1 MTDTETIVITD
12 PDSDRYHTFGYISW
26 WQQEVVRNAT
36 VMVIGAGALGNEVI
50 KNLAL
55 MGIGNILIADFD
67 TIEDSNLSRSVLF
80 RADDRGRRKVDAA
93 AEAAKAI
100 NPDVKVKAWHGDINY
115 EMGLG
120 VFRHVDAI
128 VGCLD
133 NREARLSINRFSWAV
148 DRPWVDGAIQEL
160 MGIVRVFRPGEGA
173 CYECTLTDLDYQI
186 INLRYSC
193 PLLARQDILMGKV
206 PTTPTS
212 ASIVAAFQTQEA
224 LKLLHDME
232 VQPGKALMINGLT
245 NDIYLTEYPVKEA
258 CMSHSRLEPIIEL
271 PEATAAETTLADL
284 LAIARERLGP
294 EAVLEFDSELVI
306 AMTCNSCG
314 NEEPIFKRMARLY
327 EDAAVCPVCG
337 AKREMRMTHRITGE
351 EAFLERTFAEV
362 DVPPLGIV
370 RARNGSERVYYEL
383 TGDKATFCSSL
394 DLKSCHAA
402 ACPAETGANG
412 CNRNNRFA

>member
-1 MTDTETIVITD
+1 MTEPETIVITD

-36 VMVIGAGALGNEVI
+36 VLVIGAGALGNEVI

-80 RADDRGRRKVDAA
+80 RTTDRGRRKVDAA
-93 AEAAKAI
+93 AEAVKAL
-100 NPDVKVKAWHGDINY
+100 NPDVKVKAWHGNINF

-120 VFRHVDAI
+120 VFRHVDVI

-133 NREARLSINRFSWAV
+133 NREARLSINRFSWAI

-173 CYECTLTDLDYQI
+173 CYECTLTDMDYQI

-212 ASIVAAFQTQEA
+212 ASIVAAFETQEA
-224 LKLLHDME
+224 LKLIHNME

-245 NDIYLTEYPVKEA
+245 NDIYMTEYPVKEF
-258 CMSHSRLEPIIEL
+258 CMSHSRLEPIVEL
-271 PEATAAETTLADL
+271 PEATAAGTTLAEM
-284 LAIARERLGP
+284 LANARERLGDG
-294 EAVLEFDSELVI
+294 AVLEFDSELVVSM
-306 AMTCNSCG
+306 ACGACG
-314 NEEPIFKRMARLY
+314 NVEPIFKRMARLY
-327 EDAAVCPVCG
+327 EDEAICPNCG
-337 AKREMRMTHRITGE
+337 AKREMNLTHRISGDE
-351 EAFLERTFAEV
+351 DFLERTFAEM
-362 DVPPLGIV
+362 DVPPLGII
-370 RARNGSERVYYEL
+370 RARNGGERVYFEL
-383 TGDKATFCSSL
+383 TGDKETFL
-394 DLKSCHAA
+394 Q
-402 ACPAETGANG
+402 
-412 CNRNNRFA
+412 FA

>member
-1 MTDTETIVITD
+1 MTDSETLVITD

-26 WQQEVVRNAT
+26 WQQETVRNAT
-36 VMVIGAGALGNEVI
+36 VLVIGAGALGNEVI

-67 TIEDSNLSRSVLF
+67 TIEDSNLSRSILF
-80 RADDRGRRKVDAA
+80 RAGDNGRRKVDAA
-93 AEAAKAI
+93 AAAVKAI
-100 NPDVKVKAWHGDINY
+100 NPDVNVKAWHGDINY

-120 VFRHVDAI
+120 VFRHVDVI

-245 NDIYLTEYPVKEA
+245 NDIYLTEYPVKEF
-258 CMSHSRLEPIIEL
+258 CMSHSRLEPIVEL
-271 PEATAAETTLADL
+271 PEATAEKTTLADL
-284 LAIARERLGP
+284 LTAARERLGP
-294 EAVLEFDSELVI
+294 EAVLEFDSELVVEMVCG
-306 AMTCNSCG
+306 ACG
-314 NEEPIFKRMARLY
+314 NREPIFRRMARLY
-327 EDAAVCPVCG
+327 ESAADCPNCG
-337 AKREMRMTHRITGE
+337 AKREMLLTHRITGE
-351 EAFLERTFAEV
+351 EEFLDRTLAAV
-362 DVPPLGIV
+362 DVPPLGII

-383 TGDKATFCSSL
+383 TGDKATFL
-394 DLKSCHAA
+394 Q
-402 ACPAETGANG
+402 
-412 CNRNNRFA
+412 FA

>member
-1 MTDTETIVITD
+1 MTEPETIVITD

-36 VMVIGAGALGNEVI
+36 VLVIGAGALGNEVI

-80 RADDRGRRKVDAA
+80 RASDRGRRKVDAA
-93 AEAAKAI
+93 AEAVKAL
-100 NPDVKVKAWHGDINY
+100 NPDVKVKAWHGNINF

-120 VFRHVDAI
+120 VFRHVDVI

-133 NREARLSINRFSWAV
+133 NREARLSINRFSWAIN
-148 DRPWVDGAIQEL
+148 RPWVDGAIQEL

-173 CYECTLTDLDYQI
+173 SYECTLTDMDYQI

-212 ASIVAAFQTQEA
+212 ASIVAAFETQEA
-224 LKLLHDME
+224 LKLIHDME

-245 NDIYLTEYPVKEA
+245 NDIYMTEYPVKEY
-258 CMSHSRLEPIIEL
+258 CMSHSRLEPIEEL
-271 PEATAAETTLADL
+271 PEATAAGTTVAEI
-284 LAIARERLGP
+284 LAIARERLGDA
-294 EAVLEFDSELVI
+294 AVLEFDSELVVS
-306 AMTCNSCG
+306 MTCGACG
-314 NEEPIFKRMARLY
+314 NVEPIFKRMARLY
-327 EDAAVCPVCG
+327 EDEAICPNCG
-337 AKREMRMTHRITGE
+337 AKREMNMTHRITGDE
-351 EAFLERTFAEV
+351 DFLERTFAEM
-362 DVPPLGIV
+362 DVPPLGII
-370 RARNGSERVYYEL
+370 RARNGGERVYFEL
-383 TGDKATFCSSL
+383 TGDKETFL
-394 DLKSCHAA
+394 Q
-402 ACPAETGANG
+402 
-412 CNRNNRFA
+412 FA

>member
-1 MTDTETIVITD
+1 MTETIVITD

-36 VMVIGAGALGNEVI
+36 VLVIGAGALGNEVI

-67 TIEDSNLSRSVLF
+67 TIEDSNLSRSILF
-80 RADDRGRRKVDAA
+80 RTSDRGRRKVDAA
-93 AEAAKAI
+93 AAAVKKI
-100 NPDVKVKAWHGDINY
+100 NPDVKVKAWHGDINF

-148 DRPWVDGAIQEL
+148 NRPWVDGAIQEL
-160 MGIVRVFRPGEGA
+160 MGIVRVFRPGDGA
-173 CYECTLTDLDYQI
+173 CYECTLTDQDYQI

-193 PLLARQDILMGKV
+193 PLLARQDILQGKV

-224 LKLLHDME
+224 LKLIHGME

-245 NDIYLTEYPVKEA
+245 NDIYTTEYPVKEF
-258 CMSHSRLEPIIEL
+258 CMSHSTLDPIVEL
-271 PEATAAETTLADL
+271 PEASADKTTLAEL
-284 LAIARERLGP
+284 LAVARERLGP
-294 EAVLEFDSELVI
+294 EAVLEFDSELVVS
-306 AMTCNSCG
+306 MVCGSCG
-314 NEEPIFKRMARLY
+314 NVEPMFQRMARLY
-327 EDAAVCPVCG
+327 EEAAVCPHCG
-337 AKREMRMTHRITGE
+337 TKREMQMTHRIDGTE
-351 EAFLERTFAEV
+351 DFLDRTLAQV
-362 DVPPLGIV
+362 DVPPLGII
-370 RARNGSERVYYEL
+370 RARNGSERLYFEL
-383 TGDKATFCSSL
+383 TGDEATFL
-394 DLKSCHAA
+394 Q
-402 ACPAETGANG
+402 
-412 CNRNNRFA
+412 FA

>member
-1 MTDTETIVITD
+1 MTDTDTETIVITD
-12 PDSDRYHTFGYISW
+12 PESDRYHTFGYISW
-26 WQQEVVRNAT
+26 WQQEVVRDAT
-36 VMVIGAGALGNEVI
+36 VLVIGAGALGNEVI
-50 KNLAL
+50 KNLTL
-55 MGIGNILIADFD
+55 MGIGHILIADFD

-93 AEAAKAI
+93 ADGVKAL
-100 NPDVKVKAWHGDINY
+100 NPDVKVKAWHGDINF

-128 VGCLD
+128 IGCLD

-193 PLLARQDILMGKV
+193 PLLARQNILQGKV

-224 LKLLHDME
+224 LKLLHNME

-245 NDIYLTEYPVKEA
+245 NDIYLTEYPVKA
-258 CMSHSRLEPIIEL
+258 GCMSHSKLEPIVEL
-271 PEATAAETTLADL
+271 PEATAEGTTLAGL
-284 LAIARERLGP
+284 LATARERLGP
-294 EAVLEFDSELVI
+294 EAVLEFDSELVV
-306 AMTCNSCG
+306 AMECGSCG
-314 NEEPIFKRMARLY
+314 QDEPVFQRMARLY
-327 EDAAVCPVCG
+327 EDAAVCPNCG
-337 AKREMRMTHRITGE
+337 AKREMRLTHRIAGDE
-351 EAFLERTFAEV
+351 EFLDRTLAQV
-362 DVPPLGIV
+362 DVPPLGII
-370 RARNGSERVYYEL
+370 RARNGSERVYFEL
-383 TGDKATFCSSL
+383 TGDKATFL
-394 DLKSCHAA
+394 QF
-402 ACPAETGANG
+402 N
-412 CNRNNRFA
+412 

>member
-1 MTDTETIVITD
+1 MTDTETIIITD

-36 VMVIGAGALGNEVI
+36 VLVIGAGALGNEVI
-50 KNLAL
+50 KNLTL

-80 RADDRGRRKVDAA
+80 RATDRGRRKVDAA
-93 AEAAKAI
+93 ADGVKAL
-100 NPDVKVKAWHGDINY
+100 NPDVKVKAWHGDINF

-128 VGCLD
+128 IGCLD

-148 DRPWVDGAIQEL
+148 NRPWVDGAIQEL

-193 PLLARQDILMGKV
+193 PLLARENILQGKV

-212 ASIVAAFQTQEA
+212 ASIVAAFETQEA
-224 LKLLHDME
+224 LKLLHNME

-245 NDIYLTEYPVKEA
+245 NDIYLTEYPVKDG
-258 CMSHSRLEPIIEL
+258 CMSHSMLEPIVEL
-271 PEATAAETTLADL
+271 PDATAGETTLAAL

-294 EAVLEFDSELVI
+294 EAVLEFDSELVV
-306 AMTCNSCG
+306 AMECGSCG
-314 NEEPIFKRMARLY
+314 QTEPIFQRMARLY
-327 EDAAVCPVCG
+327 EDAAVCPNCS
-337 AKREMRMTHRITGE
+337 AKREMRLTHRITGE
-351 EAFLERTFAEV
+351 EDFLDRTLAQV
-362 DVPPLGIV
+362 DVPPLGII
-370 RARNGSERVYYEL
+370 RARNGRERVYLEL
-383 TGDKATFCSSL
+383 TGDKATFL
-394 DLKSCHAA
+394 QF
-402 ACPAETGANG
+402 T
-412 CNRNNRFA
+412 

>member
-26 WQQEVVRNAT
+26 WQQEVVRDAT
-36 VMVIGAGALGNEVI
+36 VLVIGAGALGNEVI
-50 KNLAL
+50 KNLTL

-93 AEAAKAI
+93 ADGVKAL
-100 NPDVKVKAWHGDINY
+100 NPDVKVKTWHGDINF

-148 DRPWVDGAIQEL
+148 NRPWVDGAIQEL

-193 PLLARQDILMGKV
+193 PLLARQNILQGKV

-224 LKLLHDME
+224 LKLIHNME
-232 VQPGKALMINGLT
+232 VLPGKALMINGLT
-245 NDIYLTEYPVKEA
+245 NDVYLTEYPVKA
-258 CMSHSRLEPIIEL
+258 NCMSHSTLEPIVEL
-271 PEATAAETTLADL
+271 PEATADGTTLAGL
-284 LAIARERLGP
+284 LATARERLGP
-294 EAVLEFDSELVI
+294 EAVLEFDSELVV
-306 AMTCNSCG
+306 AMACGSCG
-314 NEEPIFKRMARLY
+314 REEPVFQRMARLY
-327 EDAAVCPVCG
+327 EDAAVCPHCG
-337 AKREMRMTHRITGE
+337 AKRDMRLTHRINGE
-351 EAFLERTFAEV
+351 EDFLDRTLAQV
-362 DVPPLGIV
+362 DVPPLGII

-383 TGDKATFCSSL
+383 TGDKATFL
-394 DLKSCHAA
+394 QF
-402 ACPAETGANG
+402 N
-412 CNRNNRFA
+412 

>member
-1 MTDTETIVITD
+1 MTDTETIIITD

-36 VMVIGAGALGNEVI
+36 VLVIGAGALGNEVI

-80 RADDRGRRKVDAA
+80 RASDRGRRKVDAA

-100 NPDVKVKAWHGDINY
+100 NPDVKVKAWHGDINF

-133 NREARLSINRFSWAV
+133 NREARLSINRFSWAIN
-148 DRPWVDGAIQEL
+148 RPWVDGAIQEL

-173 CYECTLTDLDYQI
+173 CYECTLTDMDYQI

-224 LKLLHDME
+224 LKLLHNME

-245 NDIYLTEYPVKEA
+245 NDIYLTEYPIKEF
-258 CMSHSRLEPIIEL
+258 CMSHSRLEPIVEL
-271 PEATAAETTLADL
+271 PEASAAGTTLATL
-284 LAIARERLGP
+284 LATAREHLGQ
-294 EAVLEFDSELVI
+294 EVVLEFDSELVVSMI
-306 AMTCNSCG
+306 CGSCG
-314 NEEPIFKRMARLY
+314 NEEPIFQRMARLY
-327 EDAAVCPVCG
+327 EDAAICPTCG
-337 AKREMRMTHRITGE
+337 AKREMNLTHRISGDE
-351 EAFLERTFAEV
+351 DFLDRTLAEI
-362 DVPPLGIV
+362 DVPPLGII
-370 RARNGSERVYYEL
+370 RARNGGERVYFEL
-383 TGDKATFCSSL
+383 TGDKATFL
-394 DLKSCHAA
+394 Q
-402 ACPAETGANG
+402 
-412 CNRNNRFA
+412 FA